1 MIEQEMAE
9 MPAPQGLTEP
19 CMEQPKEKEWR
30 PSKQECLRQY
40 DISIKFL
47 SRGCVVKVGCKE
59 IPFEDVSDAMAQINE
74 YVAGDTYEVQKK
86 WGKIL
91 D

>member
-1 MIEQEMAE
+1 MQELEQAME
-9 MPAPQGLTEP
+9 PTPQGVP
-19 CMEQPKEKEWR
+19 QCEQTKEYR

-40 DISIKFL
+40 DISIRFL

-59 IPFEDVSDAMAQINE
+59 IPFEDVSNAMAQLNE

>member
-9 MPAPQGLTEP
+9 MPAPQGLNEP
-19 CMEQPKEKEWR
+19 SMEQPKEKEWR
-30 PSKQECLRQY
+30 PSKQECLSQY
-40 DISIKFL
+40 DISIRFL

-59 IPFEDVSDAMAQINE
+59 IPFEDVSNAMAHLNE

-86 WGKIL
+86 WSKIL
-91 D
+91 N

>member
-9 MPAPQGLTEP
+9 MPAPQRLTEP
-19 CMEQPKEKEWR
+19 CMEQPMTKEWR

-40 DISIKFL
+40 DISIRFL

-59 IPFEDVSDAMAQINE
+59 IPFEDVSDAMAHLNE

>member
-9 MPAPQGLTEP
+9 MPRPQLLEDQP
-19 CMEQPKEKEWR
+19 MEQPKEKEWR

-40 DISIKFL
+40 DISIRFL

-59 IPFEDVSDAMAQINE
+59 IPFEDVSNAMAELNQ
-74 YVAGDTYEVQKK
+74 YVLSDTYEVQKK
-86 WGKIL
+86 WSKIL
-91 D
+91 N

>member
-1 MIEQEMAE
+1 MAE
-9 MPAPQGLTEP
+9 MPRPQLLEDQP
-19 CMEQPKEKEWR
+19 MEQPKEKEWR

-40 DISIKFL
+40 DISIRFL

-59 IPFEDVSDAMAQINE
+59 IPFEDVSNAMAELNQ
-74 YVAGDTYEVQKK
+74 YVLSDTYEVQKK

>member
-1 MIEQEMAE
+1 MAE
-9 MPAPQGLTEP
+9 MPRPQLLEDQP
-19 CMEQPKEKEWR
+19 MEQPKEKEWR
-30 PSKQECLRQY
+30 PSKQECLSQY
-40 DISIKFL
+40 DISIRFL

-59 IPFEDVSDAMAQINE
+59 IPFEDVSDAMAHLNE

>member
-9 MPAPQGLTEP
+9 MPRPQLLEDQP
-19 CMEQPKEKEWR
+19 MEQPKEKEWR

-40 DISIKFL
+40 DISIRFL

-59 IPFEDVSDAMAQINE
+59 IPFEDVSDAMAHLNE